1 MEKIL
6 VSKVVTRFAPSPTGT
21 LHIGG
26 VRTALF
32 NYVYAKQNEGL
43 FLVRIEDTDKERSK
57 KEYEK
62 NILDS
67 LASIGLSPDEKPINQ
82 SERNDVYVD
91 AAKKIFESGNA
102 YWCDCSK
109 EELEEMRKQQEKDGK
124 KPMYDGRS
132 RNKGLKQSENTV
144 LRLATPEDGEIIVND
159 LIRGK
164 VVFQNSELDD
174 LILLRSDGTP
184 TYHLCNVVDDFEQNV
199 TTVIRGEDHLSNTPR
214 QIHIQNALGYPALE
228 YAHLPLVLGPDKRRL
243 SKRHAATS
251 LEEYKSDGYLDSAI
265 LNTLA
270 RLGWSKG
277 DQEVFY
283 MEDLIRD
290 FNISDVQKAGAIFD
304 ITKLDWL
311 NTQHIANLSFEDFK
325 KELKPFLKDL
335 SIDIDNHQNVDLLL
349 SSMRTVE
356 STFKKIADDLIPY
369 YFEVNTYNQQAIDKF
384 VDNEGLKILNDL
396 SGILLSIDEWSENNI
411 DNALKNYQN
420 ENNCPV
426 PKVNQPIRIALTGS
440 TKSPSLGLTLAIFG
454 KNEALKRINNLIAVS
469 YTHLTLPTR

>member
-32 NYVYAKQNEGL
+32 NYVYVKQNEGL

-57 KEYEK
+57 QEYEK

-144 LRLATPEDGEIIVND
+144 LRLATPEDGEIVVND

-396 SGILLSIDEWSENNI
+396 STILLSIDEWSENNI
-411 DNALKNYQN
+411 DTVLKNYQN

-454 KNEALKRINNLIAVS
+454 KNEALKRINNLID
-469 YTHLTLPTR
+469 RIG

>member
-91 AAKKIFESGNA
+91 AAKKIFDSGNA

-144 LRLATPEDGEIIVND
+144 LRLATPEDGEIVVND

-290 FNISDVQKAGAIFD
+290 FNIRDVQKAGAIFD

-349 SSMRTVE
+349 NSMRTVE

-454 KNEALKRINNLIAVS
+454 KNEALKRIDNLID
-469 YTHLTLPTR
+469 YIG

>member
-1 MEKIL
+1 M
-6 VSKVVTRFAPSPTGT
+6 SKVVTRFAPSPTGT

-91 AAKKIFESGNA
+91 AAKKIFDSGNA

-144 LRLATPEDGEIIVND
+144 LRLATPEDGEIVVKD

-290 FNISDVQKAGAIFD
+290 FNIRDVQKAGAIFD

-325 KELKPFLKDL
+325 KELEPFLHDL

-349 SSMRTVE
+349 SSMRTAE
-356 STFKKIADDLIPY
+356 NTFKKIADDLIPY

-411 DNALKNYQN
+411 DTVLKNYQN

-454 KNEALKRINNLIAVS
+454 KSEALKRVNNLID
-469 YTHLTLPTR
+469 YIG

>member
-57 KEYEK
+57 KEFEK

-82 SERNDVYVD
+82 SERNDIYVH
-91 AAKKIFESGNA
+91 AAKKIFDSGNA

-144 LRLATPEDGEIIVND
+144 LRLATPEDGEIVVND

-454 KNEALKRINNLIAVS
+454 KNEALKRINNLIDRIS
-469 YTHLTLPTR
+469 

>member
-144 LRLATPEDGEIIVND
+144 LRLATPEDGEIVVND

-304 ITKLDWL
+304 VTKLDWL

-420 ENNCPV
+420 ENNFPV

-454 KNEALKRINNLIAVS
+454 KNEALKRINNLID
-469 YTHLTLPTR
+469 RIG

>member
-369 YFEVNTYNQQAIDKF
+369 YFEVNSYNQQAIDKF
-384 VDNEGLKILNDL
+384 VDNEGLKILKDL

-411 DNALKNYQN
+411 DNVLKNYQN

-440 TKSPSLGLTLAIFG
+440 TKSPSLGLTLTIFG
-454 KNEALKRINNLIAVS
+454 KNEALKRIDNLINNKG
-469 YTHLTLPTR
+469 

>member
-1 MEKIL
+1 M
-6 VSKVVTRFAPSPTGT
+6 SKVVTRFAPSPTGT

-335 SIDIDNHQNVDLLL
+335 SIDIDSHQNVDLLL

-369 YFEVNTYNQQAIDKF
+369 YFEVNAYNQQAIDKF

-396 SGILLSIDEWSENNI
+396 SEILVSIDEWSENNI

-420 ENNCPV
+420 ENNCTV

-454 KNEALKRINNLIAVS
+454 KNEALKRIDNLID
-469 YTHLTLPTR
+469 YIG

>member
-384 VDNEGLKILNDL
+384 LDNEGLKILNDL

-454 KNEALKRINNLIAVS
+454 KNEALKRIDNLID
-469 YTHLTLPTR
+469 YIG

>member
-1 MEKIL
+1 M
-6 VSKVVTRFAPSPTGT
+6 SKVVTRFAPSPTGT

-82 SERNDVYVD
+82 SERNDVYVH
-91 AAKKIFESGNA
+91 AAKKIFDSGNA

-454 KNEALKRINNLIAVS
+454 KNEALKRINNLIDRIS
-469 YTHLTLPTR
+469 

>member
-82 SERNDVYVD
+82 SERNNVYVD
-91 AAKKIFESGNA
+91 AAKKIFDSGNA

-144 LRLATPEDGEIIVND
+144 LRLATPEDGEIVVDD

-290 FNISDVQKAGAIFD
+290 FNIRDVQKAGAIFD

-325 KELKPFLKDL
+325 KELKPFLEDL
-335 SIDIDNHQNVDLLL
+335 SIDIDSHQNVDLLL

-396 SGILLSIDEWSENNI
+396 SEILLSIDEWSENNI

-454 KNEALKRINNLIAVS
+454 KNEALKRIDNLID
-469 YTHLTLPTR
+469 HIG